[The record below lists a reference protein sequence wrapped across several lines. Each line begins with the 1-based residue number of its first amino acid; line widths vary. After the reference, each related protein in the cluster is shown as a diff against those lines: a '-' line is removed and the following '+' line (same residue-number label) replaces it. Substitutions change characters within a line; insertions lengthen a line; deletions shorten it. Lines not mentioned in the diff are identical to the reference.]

1 MRRSLS
7 ALGWIVG
14 GYLIVRA
21 IAEPFLIDFSD
32 PASYASDW
40 GGPSLVGV
48 LAVHM
53 VPGVVAASLMLR
65 VLRRRLLDPKVGAGR
80 HASRT

>member
-7 ALGWIVG
+7 ALAWIVG
-14 GYLIVRA
+14 GYFVVRA
-21 IAEPFLIDFSD
+21 IAEPFVIDFSD

-53 VPGVVAASLMLR
+53 VPGVIAAALMLR
-65 VLRRRLLDPKVGAGR
+65 TLRRPPRQGR
-80 HASRT
+80 D